1 MTVVVGEAVSSGVL
15 EDVRTDLVPDYDAL
29 FEDVT

>member
-1 MTVVVGEAVSSGVL
+1 VTAVVGEAVSSSAL
-15 EDVRTDLVPDYDAL
+15 EDVRTALAPDYDAL